1 MNITLYLTFLTEEN
15 KKISYSITDVKEDIT
30 TDEIYSIANKI
41 INKSVFTTARGDL
54 KELYSAKLKKQKR
67 IK

>member
-54 KELYSAKLKKQKR
+54 KELYSAKLKKAS
-67 IK
+67 

>member
-41 INKSVFTTARGDL
+41 INKSVFI
-54 KELYSAKLKKQKR
+54 KK
-67 IK
+67 IVY

>member
-30 TDEIYSIANKI
+30 TEEIYSIANKI